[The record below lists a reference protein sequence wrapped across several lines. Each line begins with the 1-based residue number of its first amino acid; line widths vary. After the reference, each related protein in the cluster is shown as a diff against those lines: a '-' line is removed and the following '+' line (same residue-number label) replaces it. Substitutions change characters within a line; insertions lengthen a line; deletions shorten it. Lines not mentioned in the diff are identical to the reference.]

1 MATAIQYILYFGV
14 IFTAAL
20 SVLFSQK
27 YRRTPNPRIR
37 GINQA
42 KMNICMGLMLVFIAI
57 IQLYLFAD
65 SSIRVVVGSLFLLVG
80 LFNLFAGIRNH
91 SAYSRMKP

>member
-1 MATAIQYILYFGV
+1 MAAIQYILYFGIIV
-14 IFTAAL
+14 TTAL
-20 SVLFSQK
+20 SILYSIK
-27 YRRTPNPRIR
+27 YRRTPNPRTR

-42 KMNICMGLMLVFIAI
+42 KMNVCMGLTLIIVAI

-65 SSIRVVVGSLFLLVG
+65 SSIRVVVGVLFLLVG

-91 SAYSRMKP
+91 SFFSRLKE